1 MSDGATEM
9 LYEEA
14 HLAPVHAGTRA
25 HEVLLHAADAIEA
38 RAEARGM
45 AAGTERS
52 MAHTVAMFNAYRA
65 GEAPIS
71 ELDGWMFMAFLK
83 IARSAAGTF
92 HEDDFID
99 GAAYLAL
106 AAECADPINE
116 YP

>member
-1 MSDGATEM
+1 MSDGMTEM
-9 LYEEA
+9 LREA
-14 HLAPVHAGTRA
+14 DVVPIAATGTHAY
-25 HEVLLHAADAIEA
+25 EVLLQAADAIEA

-52 MAHTVAMFNAYRA
+52 MAHTVAMFNAYR
-65 GEAPIS
+65 GDSAPIS
-71 ELDGWMFMAFLK
+71 ELDGWMFMVFLK

-92 HEDDFID
+92 HGDDYID

-106 AAECADPINE
+106 AAECADPNNE